1 MAWHFKARS
10 HDKRKRHN
18 TPSEYCTYITA
29 LNDPPLDSIGKMKRK
44 ITCFIRRTSIA
55 GSTDM
60 DVQVYSSKEKASVI
74 VDGKVVRDDP
84 VMRVNGLLCT

>member
-1 MAWHFKARS
+1 MKC
-10 HDKRKRHN
+10 N
-18 TPSEYCTYITA
+18 IT
-29 LNDPPLDSIGKMKRK
+29 R
-44 ITCFIRRTSIA
+44 FIRRTSIA

>member
-1 MAWHFKARS
+1 MR
-10 HDKRKRHN
+10 
-18 TPSEYCTYITA
+18 
-29 LNDPPLDSIGKMKRK
+29 LK
-44 ITCFIRRTSIA
+44 IFIPAIRQYWQNEMQFTCFIRRTSIA

-84 VMRVNGLLCT
+84 VMRVNGLLSLCT